1 MLKRLALLITLS
13 SLMLHASDLVK
24 IYLNQGLDAVG
35 VAIEK
40 ELTQKDFWLS
50 EIGDKNISLGYY
62 DDNVAIVLTN
72 KTDKILRVYSYED
85 GKIRKDF
92 EQKEII
98 TGLMGDKKIEGDL
111 KTPVG
116 FYELGRKFNPGDPYY
131 GPFAFATTYPNL
143 LDKVQGKT
151 GGGIWIHGYPLDGS
165 RLDEFKTRGCIALFN
180 NNLEKF
186 AQVVQDKKVFVMT
199 EEKEKIRAKK
209 DQIASLLADL
219 FTWKL
224 AWTNSDT
231 NTYLSFYDEQE
242 FKRFDKMKFE
252 QFASMKKSIFSRK
265 EDKKI
270 KFSDI
275 NISPYPNLE
284 NETMYRI
291 SFYEDYYTKNYQFR
305 GDKILYV
312 KIDSKGKMKNF
323 SRAINVFNKN

>member
-1 MLKRLALLITLS
+1 MLKKILAFYFICVSALG
-13 SLMLHASDLVK
+13 ASDLVK

-35 VAIEK
+35 AAIEK
-40 ELTQKDFWLS
+40 ELTNKEFWLD

-62 DDNVAIVLTN
+62 DDEVSIVLTN
-72 KTDKILRVYSYED
+72 KTDKILRVYSYNNGEI
-85 GKIRKDF
+85 KQDF
-92 EQKEII
+92 EQKAII
-98 TGLMGDKKIEGDL
+98 TGLMGDKEVEGDL

-151 GGGIWIHGYPLDGS
+151 GGGIWIHGYPLDGT

-180 NNLEKF
+180 ENLEEF
-186 AQVVQDKKVFVMT
+186 AKVVQDKKVFAMT
-199 EEKEKIRAKK
+199 EEKEKVRAKK
-209 DQIASLLADL
+209 EDIAALLADL
-219 FTWKL
+219 FAWKL
-224 AWTNSDT
+224 AWTDSDI
-231 NTYLSFYDEQE
+231 NTYLNFYDEKQ

-275 NISPYPNLE
+275 NISPYPNVE

-291 SFYEDYYTKNYQFR
+291 SFYEDYYTKNYQFK

-312 KIDSKGKMKNF
+312 KIDSKGKMKIL
-323 SRAINVFNKN
+323 AEQ

>member
-1 MLKRLALLITLS
+1 MLKKILAFYFICISALG
-13 SLMLHASDLVK
+13 ASDLVK

-40 ELTQKDFWLS
+40 ELTNKDFWLD
-50 EIGDKNISLGYY
+50 EIGDRNISLGYY
-62 DDNVAIVLTN
+62 DDDVAIMLTN
-72 KTDKILRVYSYED
+72 KTDKILRVYSYSD
-85 GKIRKDF
+85 GKIKQDF
-92 EQKEII
+92 EQKAII
-98 TGLMGDKKIEGDL
+98 TGLMGDKQVEGDL

-151 GGGIWIHGYPLDGS
+151 GGGIWIHGYPLDGT

-180 NNLEKF
+180 ENLEEF
-186 AQVVQDKKVFVMT
+186 AKVVQDKKVFAMT
-199 EEKEKIRAKK
+199 EEKEKVRAKK
-209 DQIASLLADL
+209 EDIAALLADL
-219 FTWKL
+219 FAWKL
-224 AWTNSDT
+224 AWTDSDI
-231 NTYLSFYDEQE
+231 NTYLNFYDEKQ

-275 NISPYPNLE
+275 NISPYPNVE

-291 SFYEDYYTKNYQFR
+291 SFYEDYYTKNYQFK

-312 KIDSKGKMKNF
+312 KIDSKGKMKIL
-323 SRAINVFNKN
+323 AEQ

>member
-1 MLKRLALLITLS
+1 MLKKILAFYFICISALG
-13 SLMLHASDLVK
+13 ASDLVK

-40 ELTQKDFWLS
+40 ELTNKDFWLD
-50 EIGDKNISLGYY
+50 EIGDRNISLGYY
-62 DDNVAIVLTN
+62 DDDVAIVLTN
-72 KTDKILRVYSYED
+72 KTDKILRVYSYSD
-85 GKIRKDF
+85 GKIKQDF
-92 EQKEII
+92 EQKAII
-98 TGLMGDKKIEGDL
+98 TGLMGDKQVEGDL

-151 GGGIWIHGYPLDGS
+151 GGGIWIHGYPLDGT

-180 NNLEKF
+180 ENLEEF
-186 AQVVQDKKVFVMT
+186 AKVVQDKKVFAMT
-199 EEKEKIRAKK
+199 EEKEKVRAKK
-209 DQIASLLADL
+209 EDIAALLADL
-219 FTWKL
+219 FAWKL
-224 AWTNSDT
+224 AWTDSDI
-231 NTYLSFYDEQE
+231 NTYLNFYDEKQ

-275 NISPYPNLE
+275 NISPYPNVE

-291 SFYEDYYTKNYQFR
+291 SFYEDYYTKNYQFK
-305 GDKILYV
+305 GDKILY
-312 KIDSKGKMKNF
+312 
-323 SRAINVFNKN
+323 

>member
-1 MLKRLALLITLS
+1 MLKKILAFYFICISALG
-13 SLMLHASDLVK
+13 ASDLVK

-40 ELTQKDFWLS
+40 ELTNKDFWLD
-50 EIGDKNISLGYY
+50 EIGDRNISLGYY
-62 DDNVAIVLTN
+62 DDDVAIVLTN
-72 KTDKILRVYSYED
+72 KTDKILRVYSYSD
-85 GKIRKDF
+85 GKIKQDF
-92 EQKEII
+92 EQKAII
-98 TGLMGDKKIEGDL
+98 TGLMGDKQVEGDL

-151 GGGIWIHGYPLDGS
+151 GGGIWIHGYPLDGT

-180 NNLEKF
+180 ENLEEF
-186 AQVVQDKKVFVMT
+186 AKVVQDKKVFAMT
-199 EEKEKIRAKK
+199 EEKEKVRAKK
-209 DQIASLLADL
+209 EDIAALLADL
-219 FTWKL
+219 FAWKL
-224 AWTNSDT
+224 AWTDSDI
-231 NTYLSFYDEQE
+231 NTYLIFYDEKQ

-275 NISPYPNLE
+275 NISPYPNVE

-291 SFYEDYYTKNYQFR
+291 SFYEDYYTKNYQFK

-312 KIDSKGKMKNF
+312 KIDSKGKMKIL
-323 SRAINVFNKN
+323 AEQ

>member
-1 MLKRLALLITLS
+1 MLKKILAFYFICISALG
-13 SLMLHASDLVK
+13 ASDLVK

-40 ELTQKDFWLS
+40 ELTNKDFWLD
-50 EIGDKNISLGYY
+50 EIGDRNISLGYY
-62 DDNVAIVLTN
+62 DDDVAIVLTN
-72 KTDKILRVYSYED
+72 KTDKILRVYSYSD
-85 GKIRKDF
+85 GKIKQDF
-92 EQKEII
+92 EQKAII
-98 TGLMGDKKIEGDL
+98 TGLMGDKQVEGDL

-151 GGGIWIHGYPLDGS
+151 GGGIWIHGYPLDGT

-180 NNLEKF
+180 ENLEEF
-186 AQVVQDKKVFVMT
+186 AKVVQDKKVFAMT
-199 EEKEKIRAKK
+199 EEKEKVRAKK
-209 DQIASLLADL
+209 EDIAALLADL
-219 FTWKL
+219 FAWKL
-224 AWTNSDT
+224 AWTDSDI
-231 NTYLSFYDEQE
+231 NTYLNFYDEKQ

-275 NISPYPNLE
+275 NISPYPNVE
-284 NETMYRI
+284 NEIMYRI
-291 SFYEDYYTKNYQFR
+291 SFYEDYYTKNYQFK

-312 KIDSKGKMKNF
+312 KIDSKGKMKIL
-323 SRAINVFNKN
+323 AEQ

>member
-1 MLKRLALLITLS
+1 MLKKILAFYFICISALG
-13 SLMLHASDLVK
+13 ASDLVK

-40 ELTQKDFWLS
+40 ELTNKDFWLD
-50 EIGDKNISLGYY
+50 EIGDRNISLGYY
-62 DDNVAIVLTN
+62 NDDVAIVLTN
-72 KTDKILRVYSYED
+72 KTDKILRVYSYSD
-85 GKIRKDF
+85 GKIKQDF
-92 EQKEII
+92 EQKAII
-98 TGLMGDKKIEGDL
+98 TGLMGDKQVEGDL

-151 GGGIWIHGYPLDGS
+151 GGGIWIHGYPLDGT

-180 NNLEKF
+180 ENLEEF
-186 AQVVQDKKVFVMT
+186 AKVVQDKKVFAMT
-199 EEKEKIRAKK
+199 EEKEKVRAEKE
-209 DQIASLLADL
+209 DIAALLADL
-219 FTWKL
+219 FAWKL
-224 AWTNSDT
+224 AWTDSDI
-231 NTYLSFYDEQE
+231 NTYLNFYDEKQ

-275 NISPYPNLE
+275 NISPYPNVE

-291 SFYEDYYTKNYQFR
+291 SFYEDYYTKNYQFK

-312 KIDSKGKMKNF
+312 KIDSKGKMKIL
-323 SRAINVFNKN
+323 AEQ

>member
-312 KIDSKGKMKNF
+312 KIDSKG
-323 SRAINVFNKN
+323 

>member
-1 MLKRLALLITLS
+1 MLKRLTLLITLS
-13 SLMLHASDLVK
+13 IMILHASDLVK

-92 EQKEII
+92 EQKDII

-180 NNLEKF
+180 NNLERF

-231 NTYLSFYDEQE
+231 NAYLSFYDEQE

-312 KIDSKGKMKNF
+312 KIDSKGKMKIL
-323 SRAINVFNKN
+323 AEQ

>member
-1 MLKRLALLITLS
+1 MLKRLTLLITLS
-13 SLMLHASDLVK
+13 IMILHASDLVK

-92 EQKEII
+92 EQKDII

-312 KIDSKGKMKNF
+312 KIDSKGKMKIL
-323 SRAINVFNKN
+323 AEQ

>member
-1 MLKRLALLITLS
+1 
-13 SLMLHASDLVK
+13 
-24 IYLNQGLDAVG
+24 G

-186 AQVVQDKKVFVMT
+186 AKVVQDKKVFVMT

-231 NTYLSFYDEQE
+231 NAYLSFYDEQE

-284 NETMYRI
+284 NETIYRI

-312 KIDSKGKMKNF
+312 KIDSKGKMKIL
-323 SRAINVFNKN
+323 AEQ